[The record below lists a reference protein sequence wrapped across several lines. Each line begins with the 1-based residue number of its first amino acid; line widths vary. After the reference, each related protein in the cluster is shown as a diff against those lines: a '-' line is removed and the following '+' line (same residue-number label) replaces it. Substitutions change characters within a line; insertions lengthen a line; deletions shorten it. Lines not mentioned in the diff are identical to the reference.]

1 MPTFKE
7 FATKAKVRP
16 DFGDMIQVRYVHTDG
31 DDYDTWISGE
41 EVLQRLASETAE
53 ERLRTLSK
61 FDWKAIK
68 AARERL
74 PDEGKKK
81 LKRKLIDR
89 FADEVKGAIG
99 GNVIGDSLS
108 DAIRGEE
115 TAEGDPNEVEREKW
129 RGLLGQPNFW
139 AKVIEL
145 AWIQLEG
152 SFPND
157 DDVVEEPGDWM

>member
-7 FATKAKVRP
+7 FAIKAKVRP

-41 EVLQRLASETAE
+41 EVLQRLRSETAE
-53 ERLRTLSK
+53 ERLRNLSK
-61 FDWKAIK
+61 LDWQAIE

-74 PDEGKKK
+74 PDEGKKD

-108 DAIRGEE
+108 DAIRGQES
-115 TAEGDPNEVEREKW
+115 AEDDPYEAEREKW
-129 RGLLGQPNFW
+129 RTFLQDKRFR

-152 SFPND
+152 SFPDD
-157 DDVVEEPGDWM
+157 DDVVEEPDDWM